1 MMDGKKNIAAN
12 SDIDQALVGEISYRE
27 ALAEIESIV
36 KKIEDPK
43 VKIEEITSDVKR
55 ALLLIR
61 YCKEELRGYREE
73 SNKLFE

>member
-1 MMDGKKNIAAN
+1 MRK
-12 SDIDQALVGEISYRE
+12 IDKDQYKDTVDISYRD

-43 VKIEEITSDVKR
+43 VKIEEITSDVER
-55 ALLLIR
+55 ALLLIH
-61 YCKEELRGYREE
+61 YCKDELRGYREE

>member
-1 MMDGKKNIAAN
+1 MMDKEEKM
-12 SDIDQALVGEISYRE
+12 SYRE
-27 ALAEIESIV
+27 ALAEIEVIV

-55 ALLLIR
+55 ALLLIQ
-61 YCKEELRGYREE
+61 YCKEELRGYKEE

>member
-1 MMDGKKNIAAN
+1 MDKKKNIET
-12 SDIDQALVGEISYRE
+12 SDPVATAEKISYRD
-27 ALAEIESIV
+27 ALAEIEAIV

-55 ALLLIR
+55 ALLLIQ
-61 YCKEELRGYREE
+61 YCKEELRGYKEE